1 MLLRSRSPL
10 DGACLQLQRGLR
22 APVFV
27 GWRLSQ
33 SALVRSDLLLLLLD
47 CLLGLDQLE
56 RLLVVQRVNADF
68 GVGVQIVEWLL
79 SQLCLLAEERVIG
92 RLF

>member
-1 MLLRSRSPL
+1 M
-10 DGACLQLQRGLR
+10 
-22 APVFV
+22 